1 MSVEET
7 LGSRP
12 KGTTVKDVRADDFI
26 KAYSKHLKRQGKIEI
41 PKWVDIVK
49 TGRAQELAPMD
60 PDWYYVKCASIAR
73 RVYLRP
79 HIGIGHLSRVYA
91 KRQNNGV
98 AREHTERASTGIIRN
113 ILIQLEKIG
122 VLQKAGKGRSISR
135 VGQQDLDR
143 IAGQVREAS
152 TA

>member
-1 MSVEET
+1 MTS
-7 LGSRP
+7 
-12 KGTTVKDVRADDFI
+12 VKDVRADEFI
-26 KAYSKHLKRQGKIEI
+26 RAYAKHLKRQGKIEI

-49 TGRAQELAPMD
+49 TGRAKELGPQD

-73 RVYLRP
+73 KVYLHP
-79 HIGIGHLSRVYA
+79 HIGIGLIARSYSSN
-91 KRQNNGV
+91 KNNGV
-98 AREHTERASTGIIRN
+98 AREHTVNASTGIIRN

-122 VLQKAGKGRSISR
+122 VIHKSGKGRSITR

-152 TA
+152 EQ